1 LKHIQFVNL
10 KNHPQHI
17 FAIVCF
23 ISIFLSLFAANKE
36 IDINLHDT
44 YLVISDVHLYQVA
57 AFAFFILWIIYMI
70 SAPLLPVIWLKWG
83 HVTVTLIGLMIFCYA
98 SAQLSIHGPH
108 KYYTTGDLQRILD
121 VNALFIAAI
130 NVLLVAQLFFI
141 VNIAMGITSKIL
153 LSGR

>member
-17 FAIVCF
+17 FAIIGF
-23 ISIFLSLFAANKE
+23 FSIFLSLFATDKD

-44 YLVISDVHLYQVA
+44 YLVISDVHLYRVA
-57 AFAFFILWIIYMI
+57 AFAFFVLWIIYMI
-70 SAPLLPVIWLKWG
+70 SASVLPVIWLKWA
-83 HVTVTLIGLMIFCYA
+83 HVVLTLIALMIFCYA

-121 VNALFIAAI
+121 VNALFIGAI
-130 NVLLVAQLFFI
+130 TVLLVAQLLFI
-141 VNIAMGITSKIL
+141 ANIAIGITKKIL